1 MKKIKGLYIEDELAN
16 IKTYTKFFELAG
28 FEIIYLEN
36 LLDSPEK
43 YYDFICENNVDFIII
58 DNHLDKQA
66 VNYDGFKILQEIRK
80 QDPNI
85 YILLLTNFEYES
97 KDNLGDLDQTVNKE
111 DFVKK
116 FSEITERIKRAHLR
130 RISMNAAEDIKDVLD
145 LKIKESNKQ
154 LVELDRIS
162 KNLEKLVTTDC
173 TEN

>member
-36 LLDSPEK
+36 LLDSPEQ
-43 YYDFICENNVDFIII
+43 YYDFICKNDVDFIII

-66 VNYDGFKILQEIRK
+66 VNYDGFEILQEIRK

-97 KDNLGDLDQTVNKE
+97 KQNLGDLDQTVNKE

-116 FSEITERIKRAHLR
+116 FSEITERIKRANLR
-130 RISMNAAEDIKDVLD
+130 RMSMNAAEDIKDL
-145 LKIKESNKQ
+145 LEMKINESNKQ
-154 LVELDRIS
+154 LIKLDRIS